1 LSARHSVYA
10 GLVQKAAAARSTGL
24 RPSTSINEDAV
35 TNRGARNHYKIV
47 MFGKK
52 KFFGRNCSGEQ
63 RRFSAAV
70 SLQSFNNNNLLIT
83 TFPFAYILRP

>member
-1 LSARHSVYA
+1 
-10 GLVQKAAAARSTGL
+10 
-24 RPSTSINEDAV
+24 
-35 TNRGARNHYKIV
+35 